1 MMNNNPS
8 SATDHGAHLKPGSK
22 ALLQA
27 ARQQL
32 TANNVRWTKLR
43 GQVFEALN
51 NNVRPQS
58 AYDVAEQVSDTA
70 GRRIAANS
78 VYRIL
83 DLFVEHDLVKRVESR
98 NAFVPNTHPAC
109 SHDCIFLICSQC
121 DVINHIDDDTLAGAM
136 RQRAR
141 DHGFRPKRA
150 VLEMIGLCAE
160 CQKN

>member
-1 MMNNNPS
+1 MMGKSVS
-8 SATDHGAHLKPGSK
+8 SSQHGKHLEPGSK
-22 ALLQA
+22 ALIQA

-32 TANNVRWTKLR
+32 AANDVQWTALR

-51 NNVRPQS
+51 GGMRPQS
-58 AYDVAEQVSDTA
+58 AYDVAEQVSELA

-98 NAFVPNTHPAC
+98 NAFVPNTHPSCA
-109 SHDCIFLICSQC
+109 HDCIFLICSQC
-121 DVINHIDDDTLAGAM
+121 DTIDHLDDDALASTM
-136 RQRAR
+136 RRRAVES
-141 DHGFRPKRA
+141 GFAPKRA
-150 VLEMIGLCAE
+150 VLELVGLCAE